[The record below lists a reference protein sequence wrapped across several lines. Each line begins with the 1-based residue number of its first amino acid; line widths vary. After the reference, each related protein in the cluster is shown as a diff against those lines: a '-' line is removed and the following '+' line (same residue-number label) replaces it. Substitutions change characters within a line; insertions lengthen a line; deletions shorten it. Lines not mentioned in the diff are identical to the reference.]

1 MKTTNEEFL
10 DWLRDAHAAEKQG
23 ETMINSLLDRIE
35 KYPELQNQLRKHL
48 EETQQQANLVE
59 ECIKRL
65 GSSVSNV
72 KDAAARIIGYGQ
84 SISGVFVSDEV
95 VKAVIAVYAFKNME
109 IASYTSL
116 ISAAKELDE
125 AETQSVLEGILSQEK
140 EMADWLLNHIPEITR
155 IYLRGS
161 VIKNND

>member
-1 MKTTNEEFL
+1 M
-10 DWLRDAHAAEKQG
+10 
-23 ETMINSLLDRIE
+23 
-35 KYPELQNQLRKHL
+35 RKHL
-48 EETQQQANLVE
+48 EETQQQAKLVE

-84 SISGVFVSDEV
+84 SISGIFVSDEV

-125 AETQSVLEGILSQEK
+125 AETQSVLKGILSQEK
-140 EMADWLLNHIPEITR
+140 EMSDWLLKHIPEITR
-155 IYLRGS
+155 FYLRGS
-161 VIKNND
+161 E